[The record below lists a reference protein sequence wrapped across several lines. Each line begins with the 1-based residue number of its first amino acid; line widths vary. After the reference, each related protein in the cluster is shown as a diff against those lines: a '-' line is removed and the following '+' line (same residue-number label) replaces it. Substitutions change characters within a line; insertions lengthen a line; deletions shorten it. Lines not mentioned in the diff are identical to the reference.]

1 MIEKRHLAAFAGF
14 AFVAAWI
21 GFGFGDAL
29 LCLLGAAVAWVAFGI
44 LEGKVDLGELQS
56 RLSGGDDDAPPAPG
70 AVPPAPGA
78 APPPPPAPQPVRRP
92 GRPRVQ

>member
-29 LCLLGAAVAWVAFGI
+29 LCLLGAAVAWVAVGI

-56 RLSGGDDDAPPAPG
+56 RFSGDDDAPPAPSS
-70 AVPPAPGA
+70 VPPV
-78 APPPPPAPQPVRRP
+78 PAPAPAPAPRPVRRP

>member
-1 MIEKRHLAAFAGF
+1 MIEKSHLAAFAGF

-29 LCLLGAAVAWVAFGI
+29 LCLLGAAVAWIGFGI
-44 LEGKVDLGELQS
+44 LDGKVDLGELQS
-56 RLSGGDDDAPPAPG
+56 RFSGGDDEPPAPSS
-70 AVPPAPGA
+70 V
-78 APPPPPAPQPVRRP
+78 PPPPAPAPVTAPRPVRRP

>member
-1 MIEKRHLAAFAGF
+1 MIDKRHLAAVAGF

-21 GFGFGDAL
+21 GFSFGQAL
-29 LCLLGAAVAWVAFGI
+29 LCLLGAAMFWTAAGV

-56 RLSGGDDDAPPAPG
+56 RLSREEAPPAP
-70 AVPPAPGA
+70 AQSAPRPA
-78 APPPPPAPQPVRRP
+78 

>member
-1 MIEKRHLAAFAGF
+1 MIEKRHLAALAGF

-29 LCLLGAAVAWVAFGI
+29 LCLLGAAVAWIAVGI

-56 RLSGGDDDAPPAPG
+56 RFSSGDDDAPTAPSAASSRPA
-70 AVPPAPGA
+70 
-78 APPPPPAPQPVRRP
+78 PPPAPTPAPRP
-92 GRPRVQ
+92 ARPAGRPRVR

>member
-1 MIEKRHLAAFAGF
+1 MTDRRLIAAFGGF

-29 LCLLGAAVAWVAFGI
+29 LCLLGAAVAWIAASI
-44 LEGKVDLGELQS
+44 LEGQIDLGELQS
-56 RLSGGDDDAPPAPG
+56 RLEKEEPAPP
-70 AVPPAPGA
+70 A
-78 APPPPPAPQPVRRP
+78 APPPAPRPA

>member
-21 GFGFGDAL
+21 GFSFGDAL
-29 LCLLGAAVAWVAFGI
+29 LCLLGAAVAWIAGGI

-56 RLSGGDDDAPPAPG
+56 RFSGGDDDAPAAPS
-70 AVPPAPGA
+70 AVPPQPAPAPGA
-78 APPPPPAPQPVRRP
+78 APRPVRRP